1 MVGLGMWP
9 RTREF
14 SVKQAR
20 KSQAMCWRPI
30 THSDVPDLEEFKKRT
45 LQLLRSGITNADQMR
60 DAMCRE
66 RKLIL
71 EKTMGDWKTP
81 SGKFVNGHA
90 WSLVALVKERIIV
103 KSGVEKEYRL
113 VSGQAGAAPVP
124 AASTMANRAGDAGGQ
139 QTAGP

>member
-1 MVGLGMWP
+1 
-9 RTREF
+9 
-14 SVKQAR
+14 
-20 KSQAMCWRPI
+20 
-30 THSDVPDLEEFKKRT
+30 
-45 LQLLRSGITNADQMR
+45 MR